1 MIRQTYETGENRQ
14 RDIYRVLLLAFVY
27 MAAVDAILY
36 FRYPQRAAMIALLGT
51 VHVLERVDRLCGR
64 PARVRDLLLR
74 RTWESAIFGAA
85 TLAVFLMLR

>member
-1 MIRQTYETGENRQ
+1 MIRHSYETENDR
-14 RDIYRVLLLAFVY
+14 RGATYRVLLLAFVY
-27 MAAVDAILY
+27 MAAVDTMLY
-36 FRYPQRAAMIALLGT
+36 FRYPQRAGMVALLGT

-64 PARVRDLLLR
+64 PAQLRDLLLR